1 MKNLYKQALIKTI
14 QASFKETRK
23 EILHISQDEMSEK
36 LLLSCRSYIE
46 LEHGKSICNSLSLVL
61 YLIYYCPDTVAFLDD
76 AKKAIEKAHD
86 SVA

>member
-1 MKNLYKQALIKTI
+1 MKNLYKQALIETV
-14 QASFKETRK
+14 QASFKVTRK

-46 LEHGKSICNSLSLVL
+46 LEHGRSLCNSLSLVL
-61 YLIYYCPDTVAFLDD
+61 YLIYYCPDPAAFLND
-76 AKKAIEKAHD
+76 AKLAIEKAHD

>member
-1 MKNLYKQALIKTI
+1 MKNLYRQALIETV

-46 LEHGKSICNSLSLVL
+46 FERGRSLCNSLSLVL
-61 YLIYYCPDTVAFLDD
+61 YLIYYCPDPVGFLEDVRVAFERADD
-76 AKKAIEKAHD
+76 SAA
-86 SVA
+86 

>member
-1 MKNLYKQALIKTI
+1 MKNLYKQALIETV

-23 EILHISQDEMSEK
+23 EILHISQVEMSEK

-46 LEHGKSICNSLSLVL
+46 LERGRSLCNSLSLVL
-61 YLIYYCPDTVAFLDD
+61 YLIYYCPDPEAFLDD
-76 AKKAIEKAHD
+76 AKKAIEKARD